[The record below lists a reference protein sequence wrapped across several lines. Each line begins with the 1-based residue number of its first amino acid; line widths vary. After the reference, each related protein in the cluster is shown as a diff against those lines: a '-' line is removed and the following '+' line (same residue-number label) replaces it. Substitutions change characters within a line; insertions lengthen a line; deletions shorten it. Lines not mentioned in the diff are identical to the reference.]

1 MKENVTD
8 DLINKSNEKE
18 TNDKKKELL
27 TSKRTLKPGQQILND

>member
-18 TNDKKKELL
+18 PNEKKKELL
-27 TSKRTLKPGQQILND
+27 TSKRTLKPGQHILNE